1 MADKSTILK
10 TFNQHFFDFIT
21 EIITIFP
28 ENNDLVTAKKS
39 FESIKKMN
47 PSIIIKVWKTYVY
60 NPYREVIDAGNIEF
74 FFDKDYKSDL
84 ETLSNS
90 GEIIKMIDAM
100 RNPIKSMSDNNKA
113 HSMKYIQNLS
123 KLSARYE

>member
-1 MADKSTILK
+1 MTYCVYCSKKVRNNTVEYKQQKINKSCY
-10 TFNQHFFDFIT
+10 
-21 EIITIFP
+21 
-28 ENNDLVTAKKS
+28 
-39 FESIKKMN
+39 
-47 PSIIIKVWKTYVY
+47 KTYVY